1 MCYLGRMSK
10 QNKKTA
16 PQIASMTGFARSSG
30 SVDGYSWNWEA
41 KSVNGKGLDVRCRLP
56 QGFEEVDVEARTA
69 TGKAFKRGNF
79 NLILT
84 IQETSQQ
91 SQYQINRALLDQL
104 VETAKELQVD
114 LDGFDKPSLDGL
126 FAVRGVIE
134 QVTESDD
141 EAELTARKKEVL
153 GGLKEVLS
161 SLAQN
166 RLDEGLR
173 IGEVLFDQ
181 LDAIIKLCQQA
192 EKIAALQPENIR
204 EKLNQQI
211 AELLE
216 AVPSLPEERLAQ
228 EAAVLM
234 TKADV
239 REELDRLQAH
249 IEAAKDLMDGG
260 GVIGRRLDFLCQEFN
275 REANTLCSKA
285 ADVELS
291 KIGLELKAVIEQYR
305 EQVQNIE

>member
-16 PQIASMTGFARSSG
+16 PQIASMTGFARSSS

>member
-1 MCYLGRMSK
+1 
-10 QNKKTA
+10 
-16 PQIASMTGFARSSG
+16 MTGFARSSG

>member
-1 MCYLGRMSK
+1 MNSK
-10 QNKKTA
+10 SKTTKQ
-16 PQIASMTGFARSSG
+16 QIASMTGFARSSG

-84 IQETSQQ
+84 VQETSRQ
-91 SQYQINRALLDQL
+91 SQYQINRALLDRL
-104 VETAKELQVD
+104 VETATELQAD
-114 LDGFDKPSLDGL
+114 LTGFDKPSLDGL

-134 QVTESDD
+134 PVTDGEDNTD
-141 EAELTARKKEVL
+141 KAARKKEVL
-153 GGLKEVLS
+153 GGLKEVLA
-161 SLAQN
+161 SLTQN
-166 RLDEGLR
+166 RVEEGIR
-173 IGEVLFDQ
+173 IGDVLFEQ
-181 LDAIIKLCQQA
+181 LNAIIDLCKRA

-204 EKLNQQI
+204 EKLNQQV

-234 TKADV
+234 TKADI

-249 IEAAKDLMDGG
+249 IEAAKDLMEEG

>member
-1 MCYLGRMSK
+1 MVKKNKTTNSK
-10 QNKKTA
+10 
-16 PQIASMTGFARSSG
+16 ISSMTGFARSSG

-56 QGFEEVDVEARTA
+56 QGFEEIDVEARTS

-79 NLILT
+79 NLVLSV
-84 IQETSQQ
+84 QETSRQ
-91 SQYQINRALLDQL
+91 SQYQVNRALLDQL
-104 VETAKELQVD
+104 VETAKELQSD
-114 LDGFDKPSLDGL
+114 LTGFNKPSLDGL

-134 QVTESDD
+134 PVSESDN
-141 EAELTARKKEVL
+141 EEESAARKKEVL
-153 GGLKEVLS
+153 AGLKEVLS
-161 SLAQN
+161 ALAQN
-166 RLDEGLR
+166 RLEEGVR
-173 IGEVLFDQ
+173 IASVLFEQ
-181 LDAIIKLCQQA
+181 LDAIIDLCQQA
-192 EKIAALQPENIR
+192 EKIAALQPQNIR
-204 EKLNQQI
+204 EKLNQQV

-249 IEAAKDLMDGG
+249 IEAARDLMEEG